1 MSPSNNK
8 SKSVSKKKGEFSA
21 QAFLDSAGVARKV
34 RQYKEAE
41 IIFSQGKPAESVF
54 YIQEGSVKITVV
66 NEIGKEAVIA
76 ILGPEDFF
84 GEGCLAD
91 QPIRMGNAKSITPS
105 TVLVI
110 DKDEMAKVL
119 HDQRELSDLFINFV
133 LTRNMRIEENLID
146 QLFNSTE
153 KRLARSLLLLAR
165 YGKQEHPQRELP
177 KVSQEMLAEMVGTT
191 RQRVNLFMNK
201 FRKLG
206 FVRYNGGLQVHNS
219 LLTVVLHDAPP
230 R

>member
-8 SKSVSKKKGEFSA
+8 SKSISKKKDGFSA

-91 QPIRMGNAKSITPS
+91 QPICMGNVRHPSPKKSSGPKMRSEEHTSELQSPYDILCRPLREKKKQS
-105 TVLVI
+105 LPRF
-110 DKDEMAKVL
+110 ARC
-119 HDQRELSDLFINFV
+119 HGQR
-133 LTRNMRIEENLID
+133 
-146 QLFNSTE
+146 
-153 KRLARSLLLLAR
+153 
-165 YGKQEHPQRELP
+165 
-177 KVSQEMLAEMVGTT
+177 
-191 RQRVNLFMNK
+191 
-201 FRKLG
+201 
-206 FVRYNGGLQVHNS
+206 
-219 LLTVVLHDAPP
+219 
-230 R
+230 

>member
-1 MSPSNNK
+1 MSPSNNT
-8 SKSVSKKKGEFSA
+8 SKSMSKKKDGFSA

-41 IIFSQGKPAESVF
+41 IIFSQGTPAESVL
-54 YIQEGSVKITVV
+54 YIQEGGVKI
-66 NEIGKEAVIA
+66 AVIN
-76 ILGPEDFF
+76 
-84 GEGCLAD
+84 LAD
-91 QPIRMGNAKSITPS
+91 QPVRMGNATSISPS

-110 DKDEMAKVL
+110 DKSEMAEVL
-119 HDQRELSDLFINFV
+119 HEQPELSDLFINFV
-133 LTRNMRIEENLID
+133 LTRNMRIEEALID

-153 KRLARSLLLLAR
+153 KRLARTLLLLAR
-165 YGKQEHPQRELP
+165 YGKQENPQRELP
-177 KVSQEMLAEMVGTT
+177 KISQEMLAEMVGTT

-230 R
+230 K

>member
-8 SKSVSKKKGEFSA
+8 SKSISKKKDGFSA

-91 QPIRMGNAKSITPS
+91 QPIRI
-105 TVLVI
+105 
-110 DKDEMAKVL
+110 
-119 HDQRELSDLFINFV
+119 
-133 LTRNMRIEENLID
+133 
-146 QLFNSTE
+146 
-153 KRLARSLLLLAR
+153 
-165 YGKQEHPQRELP
+165 
-177 KVSQEMLAEMVGTT
+177 
-191 RQRVNLFMNK
+191 
-201 FRKLG
+201 
-206 FVRYNGGLQVHNS
+206 
-219 LLTVVLHDAPP
+219 APP
-230 R
+230 PPPPPPTPPPP

>member
-1 MSPSNNK
+1 MSPSNKK
-8 SKSVSKKKGEFSA
+8 SKNLSKKKSEFSA

-34 RQYKEAE
+34 REYKKAE
-41 IIFSQGKPAESVF
+41 IIFSQGEPAESIM
-54 YIQEGSVKITVV
+54 YIQEGGVKITVV
-66 NEIGKEAVIA
+66 SETGKEAVIA

-91 QPIRMGNAKSITPS
+91 QPVRMGNAKSITPS
-105 TVLVI
+105 TMQVI

-119 HDQRELSDLFINFV
+119 HESRELSDLFINFV

-165 YGKQEHPQRELP
+165 YGKQEHPQIELP